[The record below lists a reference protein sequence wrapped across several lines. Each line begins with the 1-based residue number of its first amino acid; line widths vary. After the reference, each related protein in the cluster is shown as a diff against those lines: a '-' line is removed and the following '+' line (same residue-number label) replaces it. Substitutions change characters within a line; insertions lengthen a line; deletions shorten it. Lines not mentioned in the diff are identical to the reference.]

1 MAKQDTKARIAVID
15 EMKSMSDSSRSLE
28 LDLRFRAERDE
39 ADRVWE
45 AHRRLDMEIDILIG
59 RAMDDWGDD
68 LETALTELKE
78 QTEQIDAAIASI
90 QKLKKITAKVGQFVG
105 YIDKAIA
112 IAKKLLA

>member
-15 EMKSMSDSSRSLE
+15 EMKSMSDTSRSLE
-28 LDLRFRAERDE
+28 LDLRFRDERDE

-68 LETALTELKE
+68 LDAALTELKA
-78 QTEQIDAAIASI
+78 QTEQIDAAVASI

-105 YIDKAIA
+105 YLDQAVS

>member
-1 MAKQDTKARIAVID
+1 MAKQNTQARIAVID
-15 EMKSMSDSSRSLE
+15 EMKSLSDTSRSLE
-28 LDLRFRAERDE
+28 LDLRFRAERNE

-68 LETALTELKE
+68 LEAALTELKA
-78 QTEQIDAAIASI
+78 QTALVDEAIASL
-90 QKLKKITAKVGQFVG
+90 QKLKRITAKVGQFVG
-105 YIDKAIA
+105 YIDQAIA